1 MGIWQVTG
9 IITISF
15 VAMEFVAWATHK
27 FVMHGFLWQLHR
39 DHHQRD
45 HDHVL
50 ERNDSFFLIFA
61 LPSIFLFLI
70 GTIRGLGTPWL
81 WIGLGTWHAL
91 WPAIG
96 CMMLLFIPWDAWF
109 THLGIWDFNTDHL
122 AGLELF
128 GLPLE
133 EWLFFIC
140 IPYACLF
147 TYYCFRVLGVKD
159 YLGKNTAIFTW
170 APIAGLLLVNIFFP
184 GKAYT
189 SSAFGGLALWLPP
202 VAALDEA
209 PMARPRLFR
218 PISSCCCLPWSSMIL
233 TGSFLEEAVVWY
245 NDGQNLAVR
254 IGTIP
259 VEDIFYGLFMFLM
272 TVTVY
277 EALLKRRK
285 VIGDRTVSAKP
296 VKL

>member
-1 MGIWQVTG
+1 MSTY
-9 IITISF
+9 
-15 VAMEFVAWATHK
+15 
-27 FVMHGFLWQLHR
+27 LWIDLGA
-39 DHHQRD
+39 
-45 HDHVL
+45 
-50 ERNDSFFLIFA
+50 FLI
-61 LPSIFLFLI
+61 PFLFSFHPRL
-70 GTIRGLGTPWL
+70 RFDR
-81 WIGLGTWHAL
+81 TWHAL

-96 CMMLLFIPWDAWF
+96 CMMLLFILGRMVHAPR
-109 THLGIWDFNTDHL
+109 HLDFFRGL

-128 GLPLE
+128 RLPLE

-170 APIAGLLLVNIFFP
+170 ALIAGLLLVNIFFP

-189 SSAFGGLALWLPP
+189 SSAFGGLALWLLLLQLWMKPQSAQPCFRLSHP
-202 VAALDEA
+202 VAA
-209 PMARPRLFR
+209 FQ
-218 PISSCCCLPWSSMIL
+218 SSM
-233 TGSFLEEAVVWY
+233 GSSRAIFLEEAVVWY
-245 NDGQNLAVR
+245 KRQNLAVR